1 MVTLSWRLGLMIVTV
16 GVYNL
21 LSGFIPPRIT
31 IWGNLFT
38 NGLAVTVVTIVLTN
52 HWLPL
57 GPERRF
63 PVNLLFVAVLVGGL
77 LGFYVFFQRYYRGM
91 LTWCLDHKAAL
102 LALPLTIISLGL
114 FVWLGFG
121 ALFTWLPGSVQLW
134 EPVATLN
141 RLFPGLGKEFM
152 PPLDEGSYLFM
163 PATMPHASIGEA
175 YDILRKQDIAISSLP
190 EVESAAGKLGR
201 AETPLD
207 PAPISMIETVINY
220 YPEYLID
227 EKGKHLTFRFDPD
240 KNDFFRT
247 EDGTPATAPDNEPYL
262 VSGSFIRENGK
273 LIPDPHGK
281 PFRLWRPALD
291 PKLNPGRQ
299 SWNGMQTPDDIWDEI
314 VRVAQVPGVT
324 SAPRLQPIAARIVML
339 QSGMRAP
346 MGIKIK
352 GPDLRTIEQLG
363 MNIERLLKEVPQV
376 EPSAVIADRIVGK
389 PYLEIRIDREAIARY
404 GIMLEEVQD
413 VLEIAVGGMP
423 ISTTVEGRERYP
435 VRVRYL
441 RELRDN
447 LDDLGSILVP
457 GIDGVQIPLSQLAQ
471 IEYVRGPE
479 MIKSEDT
486 FLTGYVL
493 FDKKN
498 QYAEVDVV
506 EAARDYLE
514 GKVRSGE
521 LEIPSGASFTFAG
534 NYENQIRSQK
544 TLSLVLPL
552 ALTVIFLILYLQ
564 FRSAPVSFLVFSGV
578 FISWA
583 GGLILIWLYGQSWFL
598 NFSLFDVNLRELFQV
613 HPINMSVAVWVG
625 FLALFGIAS
634 DDGVIQATYLNE
646 VFARKRPQ
654 TVREVRQAALEA
666 GLRRIR
672 PCLMTT
678 ATTVL
683 ALLPVLTSTGR
694 GSDIMVPMAIPSF
707 GGMLIEG
714 ISLFV
719 TPAIYAW
726 MQEQKLGSGI
736 AQVASEQTI
745 NS

>member
-1 MVTLSWRLGLMIVTV
+1 
-16 GVYNL
+16 
-21 LSGFIPPRIT
+21 
-31 IWGNLFT
+31 
-38 NGLAVTVVTIVLTN
+38 
-52 HWLPL
+52 
-57 GPERRF
+57 
-63 PVNLLFVAVLVGGL
+63 
-77 LGFYVFFQRYYRGM
+77 
-91 LTWCLDHKAAL
+91 
-102 LALPLTIISLGL
+102 
-114 FVWLGFG
+114 
-121 ALFTWLPGSVQLW
+121 
-134 EPVATLN
+134 
-141 RLFPGLGKEFM
+141 
-152 PPLDEGSYLFM
+152 
-163 PATMPHASIGEA
+163 
-175 YDILRKQDIAISSLP
+175 
-190 EVESAAGKLGR
+190 
-201 AETPLD
+201 
-207 PAPISMIETVINY
+207 
-220 YPEYLID
+220 
-227 EKGKHLTFRFDPD
+227 
-240 KNDFFRT
+240 
-247 EDGTPATAPDNEPYL
+247 
-262 VSGSFIRENGK
+262 
-273 LIPDPHGK
+273 
-281 PFRLWRPALD
+281 
-291 PKLNPGRQ
+291 
-299 SWNGMQTPDDIWDEI
+299 
-314 VRVAQVPGVT
+314 
-324 SAPRLQPIAARIVML
+324 ML

-598 NFSLFDVNLRELFQV
+598 NFSLFNVNLRELFQV

-683 ALLPVLTSTGR
+683 ALVPVLTSTGR
-694 GSDIMVPMAIPSF
+694 GSDIMAPMAIPSF